1 MRRRIVLLALLLLLA
16 GAVLGWLRYQRTGP
30 PPARPADFE
39 TLDPLVQGLLE
50 EELAHVSHWRRS
62 ASAWLRL
69 GMAEEANALY
79 GEAERCYEQ
88 SLHLRP
94 GHAKTLH
101 RLACVQE
108 RLGDL
113 AEAADTMARAAEA
126 DPSEPVSWWRLA
138 GWRIDLGQLEEAE
151 AALEHARTL
160 AEAEPAV
167 AFARVRLA
175 LAKRAPEEAVRLL
188 RDEGLLDGGHAP
200 YARHLLAAALRQ
212 QGDLEGAARAS
223 VEADGRGPLLAD
235 PWTLEVQ
242 QFETGYAALRLRA
255 GRDVQARRFAEAERR
270 LAEILEHDPADVRSL
285 DMLAICR
292 LEQGDARGALEL
304 AQRVL
309 ALQPE
314 HYEGTTVYVRA
325 LLAQSNV
332 APEVLREASERLA
345 RVQAARLDEPGGWR
359 LRAMLASALREP
371 VEELAALERAIALDP
386 GAPELRLRAGYKA
399 VELGRFDEALARFL
413 ELQREPSAP
422 TEAWFGEVM
431 ARLRAGD
438 LSGAREALERLSQ
451 RADADPQRLRTLQE
465 SLARAGG

>member
-138 GWRIDLGQLEEAE
+138 GWRIDLGQL
-151 AALEHARTL
+151 
-160 AEAEPAV
+160 
-167 AFARVRLA
+167 
-175 LAKRAPEEAVRLL
+175 EEAVRLL